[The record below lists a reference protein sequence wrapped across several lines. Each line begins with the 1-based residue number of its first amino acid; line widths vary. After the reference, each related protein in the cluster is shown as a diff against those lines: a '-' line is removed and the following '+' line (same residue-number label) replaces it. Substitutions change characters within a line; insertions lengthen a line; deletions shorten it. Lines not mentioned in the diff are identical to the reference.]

1 MPLRAA
7 SHPPDV
13 LHRQNRQAR
22 LNLFPES
29 SLNSIRTARNYLQMK
44 NSF

>member
-29 SLNSIRTARNYLQMK
+29 SLILSARYEIACK
-44 NSF
+44 SKDSF